1 MTKTLLY
8 SVFALGLVLTPAS
21 VMAQA
26 APPAPTPAQPPAEP
40 IAPVIAIIG
49 EEFHVELQIGG
60 WVTMPSTVLYS
71 DTESFTT
78 TVNGTSTT
86 TTVNGT
92 LIDFKNALGLK
103 NQVFPEGHIT
113 VRLAPKHK
121 VRGEY
126 MPLFYKQTTVIG
138 ADFKFNGQ
146 TYLAGQTVESTMHW
160 KEWYVGYE
168 FDPLVTDRAY
178 IGGIVAVSSLNL
190 SGATSNAAQP
200 GTASVNIIMPG
211 LGVSGRFYASG
222 RVSVTGDFLVFDL
235 PGSAT
240 STHGHIV
247 NAGGYVT
254 YNINKH
260 VGAQLGYRFTDTSH
274 TWGSP
279 LNTGTLTIGGPFVGG
294 TAHF

>member
-71 DTESFTT
+71 DTESLTT

-178 IGGIVAVSSLNL
+178 IGGVVAVSSLNL
-190 SGATSNAAQP
+190 SGATANAAQS

-240 STHGHIV
+240 STHGHII

-279 LNTGTLTIGGPFVGG
+279 LNVGTLTIGGPFVGG

>member
-190 SGATSNAAQP
+190 SGATANAAQS

-279 LNTGTLTIGGPFVGG
+279 LNAGTLTIGGPFVGG